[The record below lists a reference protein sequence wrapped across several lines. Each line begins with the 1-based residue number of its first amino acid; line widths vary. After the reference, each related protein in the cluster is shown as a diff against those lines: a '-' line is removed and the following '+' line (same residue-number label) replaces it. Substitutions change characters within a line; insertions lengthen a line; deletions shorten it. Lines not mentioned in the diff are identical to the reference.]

1 MDRAEKARK
10 VLELLAREFPNP
22 KTALDFSTPLELL
35 IATILSA
42 QTTDE
47 RVNKT
52 TPELFRRFRT
62 AADYADAR
70 REEIEKLI
78 SSINFYRNK
87 TKSIIACCRKIVDKY
102 NGRVPDTLEGL
113 TELPGVGRK
122 TANIVLGNAFG
133 KYALAVDTHVK
144 RVAQRLGLTKE
155 DNPDD
160 IERDLCSIIPKRMW
174 TKATHLLIF
183 HGRKTCRARGPLC
196 GECSVRRYCD
206 YYGSVSKQSKKSRRR
221 AQ

>member
-10 VLELLAREFPNP
+10 VLAILSREFPNP
-22 KTALDFSTPLELL
+22 KTALSFSTPLELL

-52 TPELFRRFRT
+52 TPELFKRFKS
-62 AADYADAR
+62 AADYANAR
-70 REEIEKLI
+70 PEEIERLI

-87 TKSIIACCRKIVDKY
+87 TKSIIACCRKIVERF
-102 NGRVPDTLEGL
+102 GGEVPKTVEEL

-133 KYALAVDTHVK
+133 KQALAVDTHVK
-144 RVAQRLGLTKE
+144 RVSQRLGLTKE
-155 DNPDD
+155 QDPDK
-160 IERDLCSIIPKRMW
+160 IEADLCSIIPKKMW
-174 TKATHLLIF
+174 TNTTHLLIF
-183 HGRKTCRARGPLC
+183 HGRKTCKAKRPLC
-196 GECSVRRYCD
+196 SSCSVRDYCD
-206 YYGSVSKQSKKSRRR
+206 FYKSLSKD
-221 AQ
+221 A